1 VWYHQIPA
9 ASPDFTEIMTD
20 TSDRLHR
27 NTLPIGG
34 MNPAVWQKYVAL
46 AQESMCAPFAELV
59 AGTSQP
65 FVTAV
70 SDAMCPRATALGGKV
85 LIVGEALNLMRP
97 HMALSTTQS
106 VVQALALERALR
118 QGGTAVPRQW
128 ELNVLHYARVSALK
142 TNAFGTF
149 FLYGYIVAVGW
160 ALKLCAVLL
169 SDSWPLSLL
178 CSPTT
183 ESRSM
188 KGLFEQKEL
197 GEAGIER
204 EN

>member
-1 VWYHQIPA
+1 
-9 ASPDFTEIMTD
+9 MTD
-20 TSDRLHR
+20 TSGHLHR
-27 NTLPIGG
+27 NTLPVGG
-34 MNPAVWQKYVAL
+34 MKPAVWQAYVAL

-70 SDAMCPRATALGGKV
+70 SDAMCPRATAFGGRV

-106 VVQALALERALR
+106 AVHALTLERALR

-128 ELNVLHYARVSALK
+128 EWDVLHYARVSALK
-142 TNAFGTF
+142 TNTFGTF
-149 FLYGYIVAVGW
+149 FLYGYIVAAGW

-169 SDSWPLSLL
+169 SDLWPLSLL
-178 CSPTT
+178 WSPTP
-183 ESRSM
+183 EKSRTM
-188 KGLFEQKEL
+188 KDHVEKKEQ
-197 GEAGIER
+197 GRGGDGAGKV
-204 EN
+204 